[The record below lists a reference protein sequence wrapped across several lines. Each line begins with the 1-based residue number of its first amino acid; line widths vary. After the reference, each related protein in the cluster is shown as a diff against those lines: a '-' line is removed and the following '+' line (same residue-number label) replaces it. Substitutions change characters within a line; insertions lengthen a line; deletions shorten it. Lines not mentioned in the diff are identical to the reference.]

1 MPDSV
6 TKREWRE
13 LLRLAP
19 PIAAAQAGTQLM
31 GLVDVAVLG
40 RVGAREL
47 AAAGLGNTLFFT
59 VAIIGM
65 GTVFG
70 VDPLIGQA
78 VGAGDRVH
86 ARRMLWQGVWLSLLV
101 SVVLMM
107 VMASVAF
114 ALPYAGVEAELVA
127 PARAFLL
134 IRMISVAPFLIYL
147 VIRAYLQAHGVT
159 RPMLTTMLAANVVN
173 FGGDILLIFGGH
185 ALPAWCGPLRRI
197 PALGVPGAALSTV
210 FCNFL
215 QLALL
220 AAATRGVG
228 TRERVSLRP
237 DRAELAKAFRVGIP
251 IGLQLGAEIGIFAL
265 VGILAARLGTRP
277 LAAHQLVLSVASF
290 TYTIAL
296 GVAAA
301 GTVRVSIGVG
311 ARDPVATR
319 TSGRVA
325 FLAGAGI
332 MTLAA
337 LTFALAPARVARL
350 VTDQQAIIATAIP
363 LFMVAAV
370 FQLSDGIQAIGAGV
384 LRGAGDTRFTMFAN
398 LLGHWLIGL
407 PVALLLGFRAGL
419 GVVGMWWGLCAG
431 LSVVAVLLLVRFER
445 LAAKTIV
452 PL

>member
-1 MPDSV
+1 MPVSV
-6 TKREWRE
+6 TKHEWRE

-47 AAAGLGNTLFFT
+47 ASAGLGNTLFFSA
-59 VAIIGM
+59 AIIGM

-70 VDPLIGQA
+70 VDPLIAQA
-78 VGAGDRVH
+78 IGAGDPAR
-86 ARRMLWQGVWLSLLV
+86 ARRMLWQGVWLAMLV
-101 SVVLMM
+101 SVALML
-107 VMASVAF
+107 VMTSVAI
-114 ALPYAGVEAELVA
+114 ALPYAGVQAELVA
-127 PARAFLL
+127 PSRSFML
-134 IRMISVAPFLIYL
+134 IRMISVLPFLVYL

-173 FGGDILLIFGGH
+173 FGGDMLLIFGGVG
-185 ALPAWCGPLRRI
+185 LPAWCGPLRRI
-197 PALGVPGAALSTV
+197 PAMGVPGAALSTV

-215 QLALL
+215 QLAML
-220 AAATRGVG
+220 AAAARRVG
-228 TRERVSLRP
+228 TRERVDRRP
-237 DRAELAKAFRVGIP
+237 RREDLAKAFRVGMP

-265 VGILAARLGTRP
+265 VGVLAARLGTRP

-311 ARDPVATR
+311 ARDSLATR
-319 TSGRVA
+319 TAGRVA

-350 VTDQQAIIATAIP
+350 VTDQETIILASIP

-370 FQLSDGIQAIGAGV
+370 FQLSDGLQAIGAGA
-384 LRGAGDTRFTMFAN
+384 LRGAGDTRFPMYAN

-407 PVALLLGFRAGL
+407 PVALWLGFHAGL
-419 GVVGMWWGLCAG
+419 GVVGLWWGLCAG
-431 LSVVAVLLLVRFER
+431 LSVVAVLLLVRFEK
-445 LAAKTIV
+445 LAAKTIA